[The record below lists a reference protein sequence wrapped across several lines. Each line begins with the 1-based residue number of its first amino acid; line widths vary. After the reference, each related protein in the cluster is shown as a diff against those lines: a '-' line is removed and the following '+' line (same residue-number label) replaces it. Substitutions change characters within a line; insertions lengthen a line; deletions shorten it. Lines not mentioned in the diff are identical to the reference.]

1 MELNADFSQRI
12 AVHAAR
18 LPWVASPIPGVDRR
32 MLDRIGDEVARATSV
47 VRYAPGSRFSAHTH
61 AGGEEFLVLDG
72 IFQDEH
78 GDYPAGS
85 YVRNPPTSRHT
96 PGSAP
101 GCTLF
106 VKLWQFD
113 LEDRT
118 SVRRDAQALVY
129 ARAQGRPGVE
139 IASLFHDRRE
149 EVRVERWQPNA
160 SVVLD
165 VPGGGE
171 FLVLDG
177 GFDECGEG
185 FASQS
190 WLRLPPSRR
199 LCATRTGTAVPSGL
213 RPGTS
218 ATFKSRPV
226 RENGISWRTD
236 PATFRQVVYRE
247 AHLSP
252 ASTQPQSTIISASC
266 PSRSSWC
273 GQTTVLVGRS
283 LETQMSA
290 VGLTLAGGRA
300 CHHGRD
306 RAERGVCWRLW
317 RNAVV
322 STIWKR
328 ASPRIIRA

>member
-149 EVRVERWQPNA
+149 EVRMERWQPNA

-165 VPGGGE
+165 LPGGGE

-177 GFDECGEG
+177 GFDEGGEG

-199 LCATRTGTAVPSGL
+199 LCATA
-213 RPGTS
+213 
-218 ATFKSRPV
+218 
-226 RENGISWRTD
+226 
-236 PATFRQVVYRE
+236 
-247 AHLSP
+247 
-252 ASTQPQSTIISASC
+252 
-266 PSRSSWC
+266 
-273 GQTTVLVGRS
+273 
-283 LETQMSA
+283 
-290 VGLTLAGGRA
+290 
-300 CHHGRD
+300 GRD
-306 RAERGVCWRLW
+306 GCTLW
-317 RNAVV
+317 VKTGHLRHIQVP
-322 STIWKR
+322 
-328 ASPRIIRA
+328 PRT